1 MDAQNSLVMNRKEE
15 KAKAL
20 QVATLKSWIQ
30 IVMAILVPAGMFFY
44 YLETKFDR
52 IENKFDAVDAR
63 FNAVDARFDQVDA
76 RFDKVDRRLDSIEGR
91 LNGVEGRLSNV
102 ENELRKTGNVL
113 DSYLTWEFLY
123 KNDPARK
130 HLTPRYDPSTRT
142 LEFVPK

>member
-1 MDAQNSLVMNRKEE
+1 MEAQNSFVMSKKEE

-20 QVATLKSWIQ
+20 QIAALKSWVQ

-44 YLETKFDR
+44 YLETKFDG
-52 IENKFDAVDAR
+52 IENKFDRVDT
-63 FNAVDARFDQVDA
+63 RFDRVEG
-76 RFDKVDRRLDSIEGR
+76 RLDRIEGR
-91 LNGVEGRLSNV
+91 LDKIEGRLDNV
-102 ENELRKTGNVL
+102 EGELKKTSNLL

-142 LEFVPK
+142 LEFVDK